1 MSRIG
6 KKPIELPQGVEVK
19 LDNNVLTVK
28 GPKGQLT
35 QELHPVVSVKI
46 EENLVTVEVKNNEDT
61 KQKALWGLFRSL
73 VNNMV
78 LGVTEGF
85 EKKLEI
91 NGVGYKAALS
101 GRKVILNV
109 GYSHPVEFELPE
121 GIECKVEKN
130 EIHISG
136 INKQVVGE
144 VAANIRKVRK
154 PEPYKGKGIKYSDE
168 IIRRKVGKAAAK
180 AAA

>member
-46 EENLVTVEVKNNEDT
+46 EENLVTVEVKNNTDT